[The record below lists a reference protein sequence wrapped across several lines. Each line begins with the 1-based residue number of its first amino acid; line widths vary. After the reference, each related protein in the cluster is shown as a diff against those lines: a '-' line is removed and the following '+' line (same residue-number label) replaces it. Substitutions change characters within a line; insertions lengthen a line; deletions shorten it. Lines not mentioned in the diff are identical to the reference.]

1 MLAAAI
7 TALLMIL
14 LALGTPVAFALLGA
28 GAVGL
33 WLKGGWAMMTGI
45 LATSPGSAATGY
57 ELITIPM
64 FLLMAE
70 LVILSGI
77 AMRLFSSAATWVGR
91 VPGGL
96 GIATTLAGAGFAAI
110 SGSSTASA
118 ATLAST
124 TVPGML
130 QQGYE
135 PRLACGVVAISGTLA
150 MLIPPSIALIL
161 YGIVADVSIGKL
173 LMAGVVPG
181 ILVTIVIALTVLLL
195 VKIKPESAP
204 NARAYT
210 MREKLAALPAVLPL
224 VALFALVTGLIYT
237 GVVTPTEASAIGAS
251 GAFLMVLWERKFSF
265 RGVMTA
271 MSNAIRS
278 TCMILMIILGAH
290 VFGYFIVISQ
300 VTQNLVTWVAAL
312 QVSPTTVLVM
322 ILAGLLIL
330 GAFMDQA
337 AIIVLT
343 VPILLPIV
351 TSLGYDPIWFGV
363 IMIVTAEVGLVTP
376 PIGLNSFIV
385 ARYTSRPIG
394 EVFSGVLPHVAAHLL
409 IIAILVIFPALTL
422 WLPATMQR

>member
-394 EVFSGVLPHVAAHLL
+394 EVFSGVLPHVAAHML